1 MVDNG
6 PTRRDFDRLERDV
19 EKQERDIDELSRLF
33 REIMIELAGVKA
45 TVRFWAGI
53 GSLVGAGIVALAV
66 TLGGGGGP

>member
-6 PTRRDFDRLERDV
+6 PSRREFERLERNV
-19 EKQERDIDELSRLF
+19 EKQERDIDDLTKLF
-33 REIMIELAGVKA
+33 RDAMIELAGVKA

-66 TLGGGGGP
+66 GLGQGL